1 MAYLFHTTV
10 ISNYIGRDAF
20 CHSANHRMYLTTLPI
35 LQLPP
40 SANKGVNPNQHLV
53 TGVKCNSS
61 SSSVVNS
68 LKLFGFLI
76 SRGTC

>member
-10 ISNYIGRDAF
+10 TSNYIGRDAF
-20 CHSANHRMYLTTLPI
+20 RHLANHRMYLTTPPI

-53 TGVKCNSS
+53 TGAKCNSS
-61 SSSVVNS
+61 SSSVINP

-76 SRGTC
+76 SCGAC